1 MDGRIGARTRAL
13 PDSRFVAV
21 SCGSLLDDVLRPQP
35 TPAGLTSRD
44 IVRKSIGFDSPDRFP
59 YSFIDPVASD
69 FFETA
74 LLHWRGYFEQGES
87 LALGTRYLDDWNVQR
102 EVSSGL
108 FDRVLTSPL
117 RDLSQL
123 GKYSYPDLAAPEHY
137 QVYQSLFA
145 KAQDA
150 GKYIVAAD
158 PVLLFERVRDLMGFE
173 AMLLA
178 PFKQRNGF
186 ESLLDRL
193 TDLTLACLDQYADAG
208 EVDAFMT
215 WQDFGAQS
223 GLIVSLDVFREF
235 FQPRIA
241 RIIDATHRRGMHFI
255 WHCCGEISYLI
266 PEAIT
271 MGVDVLQLDQPR
283 VIGHAALAERCAGKI
298 CLWNS
303 VDTIWSSTPGLS
315 VGALEAEIEAMTAPF
330 RCGNG
335 GFMARHY
342 PQPDDI
348 IVPDFFHSVSRRAFL
363 K

>member
-1 MDGRIGARTRAL
+1 M
-13 PDSRFVAV
+13 SRE
-21 SCGSLLDDVLRPQP
+21 SLLDEILRPPP

-44 IVRKSIGFDSPDRFP
+44 LVRKSIAFDSPARFP
-59 YSFIDPVASD
+59 YSFVDPVQSD

-74 LLHWRGYFEQGES
+74 LLRWRGYFDRGES
-87 LALGTRYLDDWNVQR
+87 LATETRYLDDWNVQR

-108 FDRVLTSPL
+108 FDRTLTHPL

-123 GKYSYPDLAAPEHY
+123 EKYSYPDLAAPEHY
-137 QVYQSLFA
+137 QVYASLFA
-145 KAQDA
+145 RAQDA

-158 PVLLFERVRDLMGFE
+158 PVLLFERIRDLMGFE
-173 AMLLA
+173 AMLVA
-178 PFKQRNGF
+178 PLEQRSGF

-193 TDLTLACLDQYADAG
+193 TDLTIACLDQYADAG

-235 FQPRIA
+235 FQPRLV
-241 RIIDATHRRGMHFI
+241 RIIDAAHRRGMHFI
-255 WHCCGEISYLI
+255 WHCCGEISSLI

-283 VIGHAALAERCAGKI
+283 VIGHAALAELCAGRM
-298 CLWNS
+298 CLWNC
-303 VDTIWSSTPGLS
+303 VDTIWSSSPDLS
-315 VGALEAEIEAMTAPF
+315 VGALDAEIEAMTDAF
-330 RCGNG
+330 RGGNG

-342 PQPDDI
+342 PQPEDI
-348 IVPDFFHSVSRRAFL
+348 LLPDFFHPASRRAFL
-363 K
+363 KYGAAIADEC